1 MPNSR
6 PLHSKKHTADEGA
19 RPRSESEY
27 SNDSGVNAPKLQVLF
42 RWAAPERIWEPKTR
56 LWYVSYGALI
66 SVLILVAI
74 KLGYPILVIGLIAFL
89 FLWFVQGTI
98 EPLVLQHQVT
108 TTGIIS
114 GGALYDFTNLNAFW
128 MAERHGFLMLY
139 LDFDKSQRAPRATIL
154 ADLRDADRIFD
165 LMIDK
170 VKYANEDEAGYNIF
184 AQWIYGKYIPI
195 TKFIADLDDPIST
208 DSK

>member
-1 MPNSR
+1 MSSAR
-6 PLHSKKHTADEGA
+6 PLHSRKHSNHENEQDSRPDSEGN
-19 RPRSESEY
+19 S
-27 SNDSGVNAPKLQVLF
+27 SGVTSPKLQVLF
-42 RWAAPERIWEPKTR
+42 RWTAPERIWEPKTR

-98 EPLVLQHQVT
+98 EPLILQHQVT

-114 GGALYDFTNLNAFW
+114 GGALYNFADVNTFW
-128 MAERHGFLMLY
+128 MAERQGFLMLY
-139 LDFDKSQRAPRATIL
+139 LDFDKSKRAPRATLL
-154 ADLRDADRIFD
+154 ADMRDADRIFD

-195 TKFIADLDDPIST
+195 TEFIADLDDPTST
-208 DSK
+208 GVR